1 MKLPTPSARWIT
13 LRQWRRQPTNFLI
26 SVGTRG
32 GRRQARNGLQGAVG
46 GGGAD
51 LQVTCWWIGGLPDEC
66 NKYNNPS
73 V

>member
-32 GRRQARNGLQGAVG
+32 GRRQARNGLQGVVGEGGRG
-46 GGGAD
+46 GGGLGRSTSD
-51 LQVTCWWIGGLPDEC
+51 LLVDWR
-66 NKYNNPS
+66 S
-73 V
+73 S